1 MRLIVLALFALF
13 VPTFGMVT
21 SVGAQGLNCGVFA
34 TQEEAQAVLNADP
47 SDPNG
52 LDPDFDGVA
61 CESTGIV
68 DEPAP
73 PPDPTEAP
81 APAPDP
87 TEAPAPAPDPT
98 QAPAPAP
105 DPTQAPAPAPAGT
118 DLYVCEDFPFQEDA
132 QAVYDADPSD
142 PHGLDGPVGPDND
155 TKGIPGRACEKRPS
169 RGRGTSNTRGN
180 VPDPVQEPVT
190 APSPNQRVITA
201 PEPAGMP
208 ATGQQ
213 NRACANYDAWEWA
226 QAVFESDLKKYDG
239 LDPDG
244 DGEACPDLPRGGFA
258 PAFWLDAI
266 PKDVE
271 EAEVVR
277 LVDGDTLEVR
287 IDGVSNRVRIYRADT
302 PENTTE
308 KHCGGAQAT
317 DFAEYALSFNDDED
331 NTVFLERDKN
341 SKDRYGREL
350 AYVWFEV
357 DNQPYMLNHIL
368 INNGW
373 AEDVDYGDRKYDEEL
388 KDAAAFAKRHELG
401 AWELCGGFG
410 LPVTA
415 AGTPQSSASTAAEAA
430 QQQTGEP
437 PVGASGCIANDN
449 AGTSGQ
455 RNAEAST
462 LDGRLGSTL
471 ESFANVYGD
480 PEDDGPFLEYD
491 IEGCGPVLMSDFEGN
506 TVVTISVFA
515 PRAGDDQDYT
525 EPDDADWTIEEAMQ
539 IAGAF
544 LPPDAVFNPPT
555 GDRNPPDPGMLA
567 DHIVVTGTSQQLLE
581 QVPPQAYD
589 YVDNSPTY
597 GGFSYALFRTTTG
610 DVSWMVIQ
618 LQIED

>member
-1 MRLIVLALFALF
+1 
-13 VPTFGMVT
+13 
-21 SVGAQGLNCGVFA
+21 
-34 TQEEAQAVLNADP
+34 
-47 SDPNG
+47 
-52 LDPDFDGVA
+52 
-61 CESTGIV
+61 
-68 DEPAP
+68 
-73 PPDPTEAP
+73 
-81 APAPDP
+81 
-87 TEAPAPAPDPT
+87 
-98 QAPAPAP
+98 
-105 DPTQAPAPAPAGT
+105 
-118 DLYVCEDFPFQEDA
+118 
-132 QAVYDADPSD
+132 
-142 PHGLDGPVGPDND
+142 
-155 TKGIPGRACEKRPS
+155 
-169 RGRGTSNTRGN
+169 
-180 VPDPVQEPVT
+180 
-190 APSPNQRVITA
+190 
-201 PEPAGMP
+201 MP

-226 QAVFESDLKKYDG
+226 QAVFESDLKKYDA
-239 LDPDG
+239 LDLDG

>member
-21 SVGAQGLNCGVFA
+21 SVGAQGPNCGGFA

-52 LDPDFDGVA
+52 LDLDFDGVA
-61 CESTGIV
+61 CESTGTV
-68 DEPAP
+68 EEPAP
-73 PPDPTEAP
+73 APDPTEAP

-105 DPTQAPAPAPAGT
+105 AGT
-118 DLYVCEDFPFQEDA
+118 KDRYVCEDFPFQEDA
-132 QAVYDADPSD
+132 QTVYDADPND
-142 PHGLDGPVGPDND
+142 PHGLDGRPGPDND
-155 TKGIPGRACEKRPS
+155 DGRACEDLPS
-169 RGRGTSNTRGN
+169 RTAPTDNTDPGDTGGP
-180 VPDPVQEPVT
+180 VPDPAQEPVT
-190 APSPNQRVITA
+190 APSPNQRVSTA
-201 PEPAGMP
+201 PQPAGRP

-226 QAVFESDLKKYDG
+226 QAVFESDPKKYDA
-239 LDPDG
+239 LDPDN

-302 PENTTE
+302 PENTTK

-388 KDAAAFAKRHELG
+388 KDAAAFAQRHELG
-401 AWELCGGFG
+401 VWELCGGFG

-415 AGTPQSSASTAAEAA
+415 AGAPRSSASTAAEAA

-437 PVGASGCIANDN
+437 AAGASGCIANDN

-455 RNAEAST
+455 PNVDAGT

-471 ESFANVYGD
+471 DSFDNVYGD

-491 IEGCGPVLMSDFEGN
+491 IEGCGPVLVSDFEGN

-515 PRAGDDQDYT
+515 PRAGEDKYYT
-525 EPDDADWTIEEAMQ
+525 EPDDADWTIAEAMQ

-555 GDRNPPDPGMLA
+555 GDMDPPNAGMLG
-567 DHIVVTGTSQQLLE
+567 DLIVVTGASQQLLE